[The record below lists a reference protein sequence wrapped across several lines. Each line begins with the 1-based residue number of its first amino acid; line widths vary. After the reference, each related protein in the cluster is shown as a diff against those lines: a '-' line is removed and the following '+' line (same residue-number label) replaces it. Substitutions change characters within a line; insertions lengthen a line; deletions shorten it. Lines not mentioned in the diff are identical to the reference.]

1 MLWTPTLLRCGS
13 FRLDAGCMFG
23 LIPRVVWSK
32 WFGAG
37 VIDDANRMPLETNAL
52 LLSAGG
58 RLVVIEAGIGDKMS
72 PKEQAMYA
80 QQMNPASS
88 PGVGRAR
95 TIVDAL
101 HEVGAAPGDVSAV
114 LVTHLHFDHAGGVT
128 RLGASGDPEKPE
140 LTFANATIVT
150 QRQEWDD
157 AIANK
162 STMNKTYLRNHL
174 NDEVRQRTTMLE
186 GETAVPGVEGLRVIP
201 VPGHTWGQ
209 QVVAAECSVRGERR
223 TVVFCNDVMPTALHA
238 RPTTNLSYDVEPYT
252 SMLERTKLLERAE
265 RERWILVLDHEPGD
279 PVFTVRRDAEKGLVL
294 EPASLA

>member
-1 MLWTPTLLRCGS
+1 
-13 FRLDAGCMFG
+13 MFG

-32 WFGAG
+32 WFPPG
-37 VIDDANRMPLETNAL
+37 VIDDANRMPLQTNAL
-52 LLSAGG
+52 LLSSGS
-58 RLVVIEAGIGDKMS
+58 RLVVVEVGIGDKLS
-72 PKEQAMYA
+72 PKEHAMYA
-80 QQMNPASS
+80 QEMNPGGAGAAGGAG
-88 PGVGRAR
+88 GVGAGSPR

-101 HEVGAAPGDVSAV
+101 QEAGARAQDVSAV

-128 RLGASGDPEKPE
+128 RLGPSRDPERPV
-140 LTFANATIVT
+140 LTFPGATIFT

-157 AIANK
+157 ALANK

-186 GETAVPGVEGLRVIP
+186 GETAVPGFEGLRVIP

-209 QVVAAECSVRGERR
+209 QVIAAECSVRGERR
-223 TVVFCNDVMPTALHA
+223 TVVFCNDVIPTALHA

-279 PVFTVRRDAEKGLVL
+279 AVFTVRRDAEKGLVL
-294 EPASLA
+294 EPASLG